1 MSAILHRPRL
11 AAFLVMRTTAVLLAV
26 LVLGHFAVTHL
37 VTDVAQTGSSFV
49 LRRWSSA
56 LWLAWDWTM
65 LAAALAHAG
74 AGIWLMIDEQATGA
88 VLRRRLQVATAATV
102 AVLLV
107 VGTTAITIAGARGAP
122 G

>member
-1 MSAILHRPRL
+1 MSAILQRPRL

-74 AGIWLMIDEQATGA
+74 AGIWLMIDEQAPGA
-88 VLRRRLQVATAATV
+88 VLRRRLQVTTAATV

-107 VGTTAITIAGARGAP
+107 VGTTALTIAGARGAP

>member
-11 AAFLVMRTTAVLLAV
+11 AAFLVMRATAVLLAV
-26 LVLGHFAVTHL
+26 LVLGHFAVTHV

-74 AGIWLMIDEQATGA
+74 AGIWLMIDEQAPSA

-102 AVLLV
+102 TVLLV
-107 VGTTAITIAGARGAP
+107 VGTTALTIAGARGAP

>member
-74 AGIWLMIDEQATGA
+74 AGIWLMIDEQAPGV

-107 VGTTAITIAGARGAP
+107 VGTTALTVAGARGAP

>member
-1 MSAILHRPRL
+1 MQPRL
-11 AAFLVMRTTAVLLAV
+11 AVFLVMRATALALAV

-37 VTDVAQTGSSFV
+37 VNDVADTGSSFV

-74 AGIWLMIDEQATGA
+74 AGIWLLIDEQAPA
-88 VLRRRLQVATAATV
+88 PRVRRRLHAGLAATV
-102 AVLLV
+102 GVLLT
-107 VGTTAITIAGARGAP
+107 VGTATLAIAGTR
-122 G
+122 